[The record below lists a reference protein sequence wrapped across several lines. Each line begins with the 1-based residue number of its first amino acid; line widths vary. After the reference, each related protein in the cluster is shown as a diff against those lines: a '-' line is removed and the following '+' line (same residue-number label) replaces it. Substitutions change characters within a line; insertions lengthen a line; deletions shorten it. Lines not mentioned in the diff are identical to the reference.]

1 MMNRKFWLLCAGIA
15 GLAVFFMLFD
25 SGLDFEYVLP
35 KRLLRLATILLA
47 GICIAVSSVVFQTL
61 VTNRIL
67 TPAIM
72 GYEAVYLFWQVL
84 LLFFLGQSSL
94 GLLGLNGNFFASV
107 GLMLFY
113 SWLIHH
119 YLLPRARHSLW
130 LLLLFGMVLTMVITT
145 LTQFIVLKISPGEF
159 SVFQGINY
167 ASFNHSETQTLLY
180 AFVAMLA
187 VGLVGYPYLTTL
199 DVMALG
205 EEQSVSLGV
214 DYARYVRWGF
224 GLIAV
229 LVAVSTSL
237 VGPTAF
243 MGVFIANMAY
253 AFAGHYQHK
262 RILLFASA
270 VAIAVFLIA
279 QILVEHVFN
288 YKTTVSILINLICG
302 VYFLL
307 LIVRYRGMA

>member
-1 MMNRKFWLLCAGIA
+1 MNRKFWLLCAGIA

-145 LTQFIVLKISPGEF
+145 LTQFIVLKIRPGEF
-159 SVFQGINY
+159 SVFQGI
-167 ASFNHSETQTLLY
+167 
-180 AFVAMLA
+180 
-187 VGLVGYPYLTTL
+187 
-199 DVMALG
+199 
-205 EEQSVSLGV
+205 
-214 DYARYVRWGF
+214 
-224 GLIAV
+224 
-229 LVAVSTSL
+229 
-237 VGPTAF
+237 
-243 MGVFIANMAY
+243 
-253 AFAGHYQHK
+253 K
-262 RILLFASA
+262 
-270 VAIAVFLIA
+270 
-279 QILVEHVFN
+279 
-288 YKTTVSILINLICG
+288 
-302 VYFLL
+302 
-307 LIVRYRGMA
+307 